1 MSSSTV
7 TARDVRSPSTSPS
20 ETSALVATSVA
31 VSKAR
36 MSIVPNRDKPQPFFV
51 AVLELHLD
59 ARLRQDALSRLW
71 PLDEDD
77 RVLEVRLEVPPPRR
91 RNAAK
96 AKEGEMR
103 HVDPPLVPVADGVRG
118 AGDRSFDAESP
129 SGTSDERRRARF
141 K

>member
-36 MSIVPNRDKPQPFFV
+36 ISIAANRDKPQPFFV
-51 AVLELHLD
+51 AVLEPHLGPCRRKNSGS
-59 ARLRQDALSRLW
+59 RLR

-77 RVLEVRLEVPPPRR
+77 RVVEIRLEV
-91 RNAAK
+91 A
-96 AKEGEMR
+96 
-103 HVDPPLVPVADGVRG
+103 PLR
-118 AGDRSFDAESP
+118 DRKSTRLNS
-129 SGTSDERRRARF
+129 SHI
-141 K
+141 